1 MKTFPH
7 MGNEGFPSTRNIN
20 VYAYENT
27 FDYTRW
33 QPNVKLKL
41 CNVPWCS
48 TYENVPGFE
57 SDEER
62 DAWFANVEGRTV
74 ELASETHLLPDG
86 SVKLPLPFNVLSMY
100 NYISVEFPPPT
111 SADDPIAYQKQPS
124 RLRWFFFIT
133 DIRSIAG
140 STTEAVLQR
149 DEWTTFYN
157 DCQIN
162 YLMLERGHYP
172 VSKTNAAQ
180 YLADPISN
188 NRFVLAPDVNY
199 GTARNVSNSETIV
212 WNDGQIWACIAT
224 NANARGSWGAWTD
237 GDVPSGASAKTPASA
252 MPIVQGVPSASVFAV
267 PASELAAFLSN
278 VESSAPQ
285 FKQTVRGL
293 FFAPEKLLTLGTSFA
308 FCGVTCRAVG
318 ASQKRFE
325 LIDLDKSMFGFESK
339 YADLAKLYT
348 SPYSHLEITNENGII
363 ATVRV
368 EDTTGAIDARAA
380 LNLAWPAVSLD
391 CVLTGING
399 AGANVTFRTLEE
411 RSFGFGGDWYKTAS
425 SWNVPIFAV
434 TLDGGTAFDV
444 ASEYQRAQQGSSVST
459 AYSNAIRSSA
469 VTTNN
474 TALQIAANVAM
485 TETSNA
491 AAAKDALYSNELNQ
505 ALQAWNAG
513 YSRDCQAAEAD
524 AETQQSA
531 VSISAG
537 AIGSATSAMVSA
549 SKGDVLGAVSSVI
562 SGISSGVTTAAN
574 TSISINLAE
583 SKVNA
588 GIRNSQAQVTS
599 TNNNNTQRTGIQND
613 CNTDNMTTQNST
625 SSAQA
630 ANSVNAANA
639 NAAANRDV
647 GFGGISN
654 ARKQGAL
661 NAPAVYGSENPSTA
675 TVRPMMLSA
684 NVVTQPKGCIAAA
697 GDMFLRYGYA
707 LNQQAD
713 ASQLNLMKHFTFWK
727 AIDVWCVGSDGVPEM
742 AQEVVKSV
750 FMNGVTVWKHP
761 EEIGKVS
768 IYDNI

>member
-7 MGNEGFPSTRNIN
+7 MGNAGFPNTQNIN
-20 VYAYENT
+20 VYAYENN

-33 QPNVKLKL
+33 QPNVQIKL

-57 SDEER
+57 TDDER
-62 DAWFANVEGRTV
+62 DEWFANIEGRTV
-74 ELASETHLLPDG
+74 DLASETHLLPDG

-100 NYISVEFPPPT
+100 NYITVEFPPPT
-111 SADDPIAYQKQPS
+111 SAENPIAYQKQPS

-133 DIRSIAG
+133 DVRSIAG

-149 DEWTTFYN
+149 DDWTTFYN
-157 DCQIN
+157 DCQIS

-172 VSKTNAAQ
+172 VAQINVSQ
-180 YLADPISN
+180 YLENPIEN
-188 NRFVLAPDVNY
+188 NRYLSAPDVNY
-199 GTARNVSNSETIV
+199 GTARNVVKTETIV
-212 WNDGQIWACIAT
+212 WNDGQMWACIAT
-224 NANARGSWGAWTD
+224 NANARGGWGTWAE
-237 GDVPSGASAKTPASA
+237 GDVPSGATAKTPASA
-252 MPIVQGVPSASVFAV
+252 MPSVQGVPSASVFAV
-267 PASELAAFLSN
+267 PASELSSFLAN
-278 VESSAPQ
+278 VESTVPQ
-285 FKQTVRGL
+285 FKQSVRGMFL
-293 FFAPEKLLTLGTSFA
+293 APEKLLNLGTSFT
-308 FCGVTCRAVG
+308 FCNTTCRSVG
-318 ASQKRFE
+318 ATQKSFE
-325 LIDLDKSMFGFESK
+325 LVDLDTSMFGFEPK
-339 YADLAKLYT
+339 YASLAKLYT
-348 SPYSHLEITNENGII
+348 SPYSHIEITNENGIV
-363 ATVRV
+363 ATVNI
-368 EDTTGAIDARAA
+368 EDTTGTIDAKAA
-380 LNLAWPAVSLD
+380 LNLAWPSVSLD

-399 AGANVTFRTLEE
+399 NNASVTFQTIDE
-411 RSFGFGGDWYKTAS
+411 RRFAFGGDWYKTLS

-434 TLDGGTAFDV
+434 TLDGGTAYDV
-444 ASEYQRAQQGSSVST
+444 GSEYSRVQQGSAAST
-459 AYSNAIRSSA
+459 AYSNALRNSA

-491 AAAKDALYSNELNQ
+491 AAAKDTLYSNELNQ

-513 YSRDCQAAEAD
+513 YSRNCQAAEAD

-537 AIGSATSAMVSA
+537 AIGSATSAMMSA
-549 SKGDVLGAVSSVI
+549 AKGDVLGAVSNVI

-583 SKVNA
+583 SKVNL
-588 GIRNSQAQVTS
+588 GVQNSQAQVTS

-613 CNTDNMTTQNST
+613 CNTDNMSTQNST

-630 ANSVNAANA
+630 ANSVNAMNA
-639 NAAANRDV
+639 NAAASRDLAY
-647 GFGGISN
+647 GGISN

-661 NAPAVYGSENPSTA
+661 NAPMVYGSENPSTA

-684 NVVTQPKGCIAAA
+684 NIVTQPKGCIAAA

-713 ASQLNLMKHFTFWK
+713 ASKLNLMKHFTFWK
-727 AIDVWCVGSDGVPEM
+727 AVDVWCVGTDGVPES

-750 FMNGVTVWKHP
+750 FINGVTVWKKP
-761 EEIGKVS
+761 EEIGRVS